1 MSSKIENILEKLR
14 DLLAAACDA
23 DIRLDD
29 GLPDKIPPDGLV
41 IIYEGDPG
49 EPDIALG
56 GFSSAYYQQ
65 DIEIAVH
72 VQHGDPETR
81 RQKFYAILRQIGQ
94 VLEDHPTLDGLIQ
107 GREYGSPQPE
117 HVPAEGAAP
126 IKAATLIVT
135 VDYETDAPLS

>member
-1 MSSKIENILEKLR
+1 MSSKIEAILEKLR

-23 DIRLDD
+23 EVRLDE

-65 DIEIAVH
+65 DIEIASMSRA
-72 VQHGDPETR
+72 GTR
-81 RQKFYAILRQIGQ
+81 RRGGKSITPYCARLDKSLKTI
-94 VLEDHPTLDGLIQ
+94 PTWTALSRAGNTAARSQNIF
-107 GREYGSPQPE
+107 QPKVW
-117 HVPAEGAAP
+117 HRSKRPR
-126 IKAATLIVT
+126 
-135 VDYETDAPLS
+135 LS